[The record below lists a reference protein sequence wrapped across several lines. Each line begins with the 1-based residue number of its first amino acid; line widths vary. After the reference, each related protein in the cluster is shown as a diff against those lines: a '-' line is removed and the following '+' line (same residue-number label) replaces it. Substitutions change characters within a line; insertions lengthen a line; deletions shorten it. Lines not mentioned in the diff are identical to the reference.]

1 MSHPSPSSTSTT
13 TTTTT
18 AADPE
23 SGSPVESFSA
33 MRIHDGTSTSTP
45 LPKAPAPLMLPRP
58 DMSARSATDPSPSAL
73 LQNYF
78 ASTVLHEQPPL
89 TTRRNR
95 SPYSRSHLRS
105 RSGGSSGLSAP
116 PITRAKSLPTQ
127 HAPRAS
133 STTPDQ
139 SSSESTRSNSGSA
152 SPAFAAPLHDL
163 LQPIR
168 KSAPPARK
176 PPPLPKQQHQPDP
189 TTTHIN
195 TLIVPPHLPAIRPT
209 HPQTSPNG
217 PPSTHPHQRQPSLD
231 RFRDEPHPTTTTT
244 TTTPP
249 TLHHY
254 ASTSSF
260 TSSSISVPSTP
271 TSARS
276 RSPSISSLETIEDA
290 PDLESEAVEVER
302 KIAAERAARIARG
315 EEVAADEEG
324 SGGGLW
330 RRRSLDA
337 PGGSGSSGRGGV
349 GGRIGAGGSGGGG
362 GMMGG
367 TTTLERKRWSICG
380 GERRADLD
388 LETIWED

>member
-1 MSHPSPSSTSTT
+1 
-13 TTTTT
+13 
-18 AADPE
+18 
-23 SGSPVESFSA
+23 
-33 MRIHDGTSTSTP
+33 
-45 LPKAPAPLMLPRP
+45 
-58 DMSARSATDPSPSAL
+58 
-73 LQNYF
+73 
-78 ASTVLHEQPPL
+78 
-89 TTRRNR
+89 
-95 SPYSRSHLRS
+95 
-105 RSGGSSGLSAP
+105 
-116 PITRAKSLPTQ
+116 
-127 HAPRAS
+127 
-133 STTPDQ
+133 
-139 SSSESTRSNSGSA
+139 
-152 SPAFAAPLHDL
+152 
-163 LQPIR
+163 
-168 KSAPPARK
+168 
-176 PPPLPKQQHQPDP
+176 
-189 TTTHIN
+189 
-195 TLIVPPHLPAIRPT
+195 
-209 HPQTSPNG
+209 
-217 PPSTHPHQRQPSLD
+217 PSLD

-244 TTTPP
+244 TTTPL

-337 PGGSGSSGRGGV
+337 PGGSGSGGRGGV